1 MQKILFMNKGKNK
14 IPVWFWIVSTVA
26 ILWNIMGV
34 ASFFMQI
41 MISDETLQALPIN
54 ERELYGNYPLWT
66 KIAFALAVFGG
77 LFGSIALLL
86 RKKYAKPLFLIS
98 LVAIII
104 QMYHHLFMINS
115 IEVYGTEAWIM
126 PILVFIIGILLVW
139 FSWFCYKKNW
149 IK

>member
-66 KIAFALAVFGG
+66 QIAFAFAVFGG

-98 LVAIII
+98 LAAIII
-104 QMYHHLFMINS
+104 QMYHHLFMVNS

>member
-54 ERELYGNYPLWT
+54 ERELYDNYPLWT
-66 KIAFALAVFGG
+66 QIAFVFAVFGG